1 MIPDFARTL
10 LRWLATVCV
19 SVAALLASTWLLLF
33 ILHILVP
40 YQAMDLMN
48 ATFARSQYALFEGV
62 DQALGLGETFKS
74 ESSHRT
80 RIIGSA
86 PETLKC
92 FGVELQQDASESLIS
107 DAETFASLGVTGK
120 PVAIRAVRNF
130 DDLYSAVDNQLQ
142 SYKDQLEQMR
152 KVGARYT
159 FALIVLGFL
168 MTVVSAINSS
178 EWSKEPGVR
187 STAIRL
193 AAIALPALITAITAT
208 AALFAPNDSIS
219 RKSQLVFNLLT
230 LQAEMNAAIS
240 ALPCPVNETE
250 TATFQQSIADWNKR
264 ASTVIATAE
273 FQPARDPAG
282 QGQQEIKRVQ
292 QVAP

>member
-48 ATFARSQYALFEGV
+48 TTFARSQYALFEGV
-62 DQALGLGETFKS
+62 DQALGLGKTFNKS
-74 ESSHRT
+74 SYRLPM
-80 RIIGSA
+80 IGSA

-107 DAETFASLGVTGK
+107 DAETFASLGVKGK
-120 PVAIRAVRNF
+120 PVAIRAIRNF
-130 DDLYSAVDNQLQ
+130 DDLYSEVDNQLQ
-142 SYKDQLEQMR
+142 SYKGQLEQMR

-240 ALPCPVNETE
+240 GLPCPVNETE